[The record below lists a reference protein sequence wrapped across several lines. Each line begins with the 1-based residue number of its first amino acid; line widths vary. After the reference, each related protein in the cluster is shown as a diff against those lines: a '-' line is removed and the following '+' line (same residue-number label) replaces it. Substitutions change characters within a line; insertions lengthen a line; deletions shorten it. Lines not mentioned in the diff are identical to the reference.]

1 MRFIFTMFAI
11 IFTLMSFVEILSVS
25 SDSVFLFRIINLAAL
40 FCWGTVVKLSLP
52 PCVYNHQLYDKIIEI
67 PAIQSETSG
76 ASDSSSKSSLETDI

>member
-40 FCWGTVVKLSLP
+40 FCWGAVGKLSLP
-52 PCVYNHQLYDKIIEI
+52 PGVYNHQLLDKMIEI
-67 PAIQSETSG
+67 PAVQSETS
-76 ASDSSSKSSLETDI
+76 DSSIESGLEAAT